1 MTTIAAALRS
11 RAVIDNTVPPIGALG
26 VVSLITA
33 ALVVAPIAAV
43 VWNIFLPSEATWA
56 HLISTVLP
64 EYTANTLVL
73 LVLVAA
79 GVVCCG
85 VLSAW
90 LVTAYQ
96 FPGRGALE
104 WALVLPMAIPAYVMA
119 YAYTD
124 WLQTAGPVQSMLR
137 ELTGWRVREYWFPE
151 IRSLP
156 GAATMLSFALYPY
169 VYLLARSAFLEQS
182 RSSYEAAQLA
192 GYGAWGRFWH
202 VSLPLARTGIVA
214 GVALALMETLADFGT
229 VSYFAVNTF
238 TAGIYRAW
246 LSLGDSVAAG
256 QLATCLLVFVLA
268 MLALERIHRGGARY
282 TSNRAPIS
290 CQPLGGAK
298 ALGAFTLCATPV
310 AFGFVVPAAI
320 LLELALTDP
329 QVRFGTR
336 ITGLITNTFI
346 LAGIA
351 AMVAV
356 IVAMLLAYAAR
367 TAKSPLIQAA
377 NRLAVLG
384 YALPGA
390 VIAVGILLPLG
401 KLDNAL
407 IAWIHEQFGVRTG
420 LILTGSVTALI
431 YAYLVRFL
439 AVAFQTVEAGLTR
452 VTSSM
457 DDAARSL
464 GLSPG
469 RALVRVHMP
478 IMRSSVA
485 TAALLVFVDVLKELP
500 ATFAMRPFNFDTLAV
515 EAYNLA
521 KDERIAEAALPALL
535 IVAIALLPLILLSR
549 QIANSSRRRRN
560 DTLGDPATA
569 LEPNRIRSHEVLF
582 LAAPGKRT
590 EAS

>member
-1 MTTIAAALRS
+1 MAR
-11 RAVIDNTVPPIGALG
+11 G
-26 VVSLITA
+26 V
-33 ALVVAPIAAV
+33 
-43 VWNIFLPSEATWA
+43 
-56 HLISTVLP
+56 
-64 EYTANTLVL
+64 
-73 LVLVAA
+73 
-79 GVVCCG
+79 
-85 VLSAW
+85 
-90 LVTAYQ
+90 
-96 FPGRGALE
+96 
-104 WALVLPMAIPAYVMA
+104 
-119 YAYTD
+119 
-124 WLQTAGPVQSMLR
+124 
-137 ELTGWRVREYWFPE
+137 
-151 IRSLP
+151 
-156 GAATMLSFALYPY
+156 
-169 VYLLARSAFLEQS
+169 
-182 RSSYEAAQLA
+182 
-192 GYGAWGRFWH
+192 RFWH

-246 LSLGDSVAAG
+246 LSLGDPVAAG

-282 TSNRAPIS
+282 TSNRAPINS
-290 CQPLGGAK
+290 QPLGGAK

-549 QIANSSRRRRN
+549 QIANSSRRN
-560 DTLGDPATA
+560 DGARSQVSS
-569 LEPNRIRSHEVLF
+569 RIKD
-582 LAAPGKRT
+582 AK
-590 EAS
+590 